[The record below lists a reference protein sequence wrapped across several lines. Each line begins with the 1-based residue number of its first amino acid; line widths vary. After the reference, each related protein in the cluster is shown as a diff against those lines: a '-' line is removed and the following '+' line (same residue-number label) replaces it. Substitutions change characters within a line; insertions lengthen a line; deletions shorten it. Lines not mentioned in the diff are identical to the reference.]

1 LERKR
6 RGKMKLKKF
15 VSLTLAGAMALSLAA
30 CGDAA
35 STGSGNSG
43 SATTATENTGSA
55 ETAAPANTANA
66 DATNADTSDETL
78 VIALAS
84 EPSSMVPTLVG
95 ESENESSI
103 ISGAL
108 LDTLVAQ
115 DQKTGEI
122 IPNLATEWEWVDD
135 YRLQFKL
142 RDDVK
147 NYDGHTLNAADVV
160 YTFETLAAQSG
171 NNDGGKFLDPSKNEI
186 VDDQTVI
193 LGFNTIA
200 PDMVTMLTWTP
211 FGIFSQDEV
220 EACGDFDAAAD
231 KPMFGSGKYHFK
243 EWVQGQYVVLERN
256 EDYWNPD
263 YKGYFKELKFTF
275 TQDAASREMAVE
287 AGDAGVAVD
296 IAVAQAST
304 YTGNTN
310 VKTSFYTFGQV
321 SHLWMNIRDSKPMQD
336 VKVRQAIDKA
346 LDYDAIA
353 AYATGGQGKQ
363 SLGYLDENVPFAV
376 DYYTADERK
385 QDIEGAK
392 ALLAE
397 AGYGDGLEISFLGT
411 QDAEGLYTV
420 LQAQLAQV
428 GITAK
433 INIVDIPTFVQGA
446 NGGDYDM
453 IMVGEYL
460 DSRNPSAWVFFD
472 QQSIDTFNIG
482 GDKYTTP
489 EIEAAVQAV
498 IQAKDNEEAKTKVAE
513 LEDIFKRDTLVLNLC
528 PEMKAIITQP
538 DISGLTTRERG
549 FVDVTNFYRTK

>member
-1 LERKR
+1 
-6 RGKMKLKKF
+6 MKLKKL
-15 VSLTLAGAMALSLAA
+15 VSLSLTAVMALSMVA
-30 CGDAA
+30 CGSKDAGNTA
-35 STGSGNSG
+35 STEGG
-43 SATTATENTGSA
+43 E
-55 ETAAPANTANA
+55 EAAPVVAENTANT
-66 DATNADTSDETL
+66 DAANTTKTDETL
-78 VIALAS
+78 VVALAS
-84 EPSSMVPTLVG
+84 EPSSIVPTLVG

-103 ISGAL
+103 ISGAM

-122 IPNLATEWEWVDD
+122 IPNLATEWEWLDD

-147 NYDGHTLNAADVV
+147 NYDGDLLTAADVV
-160 YTFETLAAQSG
+160 YTFDTLAKQSG
-171 NNDGGKFLDPSKNEI
+171 NNDGGKFLDPSKNEV
-186 VDDQTVI
+186 VDDHTVI

-220 EACGDFDAAAD
+220 EACGDFDTAAD

-263 YKGYFKELKFTF
+263 YVGYFKEIKFTF

-287 AGDAGVAVD
+287 AGDAGIAND

-304 YTGNTN
+304 YVNNSN

-336 VKVRQAIDKA
+336 VKVREAIDKA

-353 AYATGGQGKQ
+353 AYSTGGQGKQ
-363 SLGYLDENVPFAV
+363 ALGYLDENVPFYV
-376 DYYTADERK
+376 QSYTEDERK
-385 QDIEGAK
+385 QDIDAAK
-392 ALLAE
+392 KLLEE
-397 AGYGDGLEISFLGT
+397 AGYGDGLTVKLLGT
-411 QDAEGLYTV
+411 QDTEGLYTV
-420 LQAQLAQV
+420 LQAQLALV
-428 GITAK
+428 GITAE
-433 INIVDIPTFVQGA
+433 INIVDIPSFVQGA

-472 QQSIDTFNIG
+472 QNSIDTFNIG

-489 EIEAAVQAV
+489 EIEAAVQDV
-498 IQAKDNEEAKTKVAE
+498 IQAKDNDEAKEKVAA
-513 LEDIFKRDTLVLNLC
+513 LEEIFKKDTLVLNLC
-528 PEMKAIITQP
+528 PEMKAVITQP

-549 FVDVTNFYRTK
+549 FIDVTNFYRSK